1 MAGARAAAASSTG
14 PSASSGSPPPQEPG
28 LGELL
33 EEFSRTQ
40 YRAKDG
46 GGTSGSKVERIEKR
60 CLELFGRDYCF
71 SVIPNVNGD
80 ICGHYPRHIVF
91 LEYESSEKEKDTFQS
106 TVQVS
111 RLQDLINRSKM
122 ARCRGRFVCPVILF
136 KGKHIC
142 RSATLAGWGELY
154 GRSGYN
160 YFFSGG
166 ADDAWADVEDITEE
180 DCALRSGDT
189 HLFDKVRGYDIR
201 LLRYLSVKYIC
212 DLMVENKKV
221 KFGVNVT
228 SSEKVDKAQRYADFT
243 LLSIPY
249 PGCEFFKEYKDRDYM
264 AEGLIFNWKQ
274 DYVDAPLSIPDF
286 LTHSLH
292 IDWSQYQLVLGPEN
306 QSFWNVTH
314 WKMYSHQGTSWSLL
328 FQSWDLVQQT
338 QNYLKLL
345 LSIVN
350 SDDDNGLLVHCI
362 SGWDRTP
369 LFISL
374 LRLSLWADGLI
385 HTSLKPAEILYLTV
399 AYDWFLF
406 GHMLVD
412 RLSKGEEI
420 FFFCFNFLKHIT
432 SEDFSA
438 LKTQRR
444 KSLPARDA
452 GFTVEDICML
462 KRRDRG
468 STTSLGSDFSLVM
481 ESSPGA
487 AGSFTYEAVELV
499 PGGVQAQAAWKKS
512 HSSSP
517 QSVLWNRPQPTEDRL
532 PSHQGLIE
540 AKSSSSSSSNHSD
553 NYFRIGSSPLE
564 VPKPRSVD
572 HPLPGS
578 SYSTDFGSW
587 QMVTGCGSIQERAVL
602 HTDSSLPFSF
612 PDELPNS
619 CLLAALSERETR
631 LQEVRSAFLATYSST
646 VGLRAGAP
654 SPSGAIGGLLEQFV
668 RGVGLRGTSS
678 SAL

>member
-1 MAGARAAAASSTG
+1 MAGARAAATASAGST
-14 PSASSGSPPPQEPG
+14 ASSGNPPPQEPG
-28 LGELL
+28 LWELL

-40 YRAKDG
+40 YRAKDC

-111 RLQDLINRSKM
+111 KLQDLINRSKM

-166 ADDAWADVEDITEE
+166 TDTWANVEDVTEE
-180 DCALRSGDT
+180 DSGLRSGDT
-189 HLFDKVRGYDIR
+189 HLFDKVRGYDIK
-201 LLRYLSVKYIC
+201 LLQYLSVKYIC

-221 KFGVNVT
+221 KFGMNVT

-274 DYVDAPLSIPDF
+274 
-286 LTHSLH
+286 
-292 IDWSQYQLVLGPEN
+292 
-306 QSFWNVTH
+306 
-314 WKMYSHQGTSWSLL
+314 
-328 FQSWDLVQQT
+328 SWDLVQQT

-345 LSIVN
+345 LSIIN
-350 SDDDNGLLVHCI
+350 RDDDSGLLVHCI

-432 SEDFSA
+432 SEEFC

-444 KSLPARDA
+444 KSLPTRDA
-452 GFTVEDICML
+452 GFTLEDICML
-462 KRRDRG
+462 KHRDRG
-468 STTSLGSDFSLVM
+468 STTSLGSDFSLVL
-481 ESSPGA
+481 EHSPGA
-487 AGSFTYEAVELV
+487 VGSFTYEAVELV
-499 PGGVQAQAAWKKS
+499 PAGAPTQAAWRKS

-517 QSVLWNRPQPTEDRL
+517 QSMLWSRPPPSEDRL
-532 PSHQGLIE
+532 PSHHGLAE

-553 NYFRIGSSPLE
+553 SFLGTGSSPLE
-564 VPKPRSVD
+564 VPKPR
-572 HPLPGS
+572 L
-578 SYSTDFGSW
+578 T
-587 QMVTGCGSIQERAVL
+587 
-602 HTDSSLPFSF
+602 
-612 PDELPNS
+612 
-619 CLLAALSERETR
+619 ALSDRETR
-631 LQEVRSAFLATYSST
+631 LQEVRSAFLAAYSST
-646 VGLRAGAP
+646 VGLRAVAP
-654 SPSGAIGGLLEQFV
+654 SPSGAIGGLLEQFA
-668 RGVGLRGTSS
+668 RGVGLRGTST